1 MSDCLFCRIVSG
13 EIPAA
18 IVHRDDEIVAFRDI
32 APQAPVH
39 VLIVPV
45 RHVASVHE
53 AQQADAG
60 LLGRLLLAAKRIA
73 EREGIGDGYRLVT
86 NHGADAGQS
95 VLHLHVH
102 LLGGRPMGWPP
113 G

>member
-13 EIPAA
+13 EIPAKV
-18 IVHRDDEIVAFRDI
+18 VHRDEEIVAFRDI
-32 APQAPVH
+32 APQAPLH

-45 RHVASVHE
+45 RHVASVHDAKE
-53 AQQADAG
+53 ADAG

-73 EREGIGDGYRLVT
+73 EREGIGEGYRLVT

-102 LLGGRPMGWPP
+102 LLGGRPLGWPP